1 MSNQKEVVQL
11 FLKERAYETAAFGD
25 YRRQKN
31 LNLAS
36 FLTFL
41 EEYIKKA
48 RAKYCGPWQNEK
60 PPWLKDCI
68 EFENG
73 RFAPIGAYE
82 ELIKI
87 MALSGAALE
96 TYTEIDP
103 DQWRQEGVKPKWRE
117 RDE

>member
-1 MSNQKEVVQL
+1 MSKQDDVIQL
-11 FLKERAYETAAFGD
+11 YLKERGYETAAFGD

-41 EEYIKKA
+41 EEYIRRA
-48 RAKYCGPWQNEK
+48 REKYCGPWQSEK

-68 EFENG
+68 ELDSG

-96 TYTEIDP
+96 TYTELDVAE
-103 DQWRQEGVKPKWRE
+103 WRKEGVKQKWRE
-117 RDE
+117 K